1 MPPTIGPTK
10 RFLDLLAASLR
21 EGVTGMIG
29 AALVDCGMPRFLR
42 DVRCH
47 DQDRGH
53 DLARHV
59 GGQQPIAVLAEHR
72 GNPDRIVNAQS
83 HEPPQQQIAIH
94 LLHQLPRGPDREKIW
109 RKCARITRSG
119 AMARAAKVGVEHI
132 EIGIQARACIVHDP
146 PDLAK
151 WMVRRNS
158 LFKVKIPEQ
167 RTARFVRPT
176 QRHPHR
182 RCRNKGESCSGRRVE
197 AGLFQQSV
205 NSQLRKADP
214 TCA

>member
-1 MPPTIGPTK
+1 MFK
-10 RFLDLLAASLR
+10 RLAKLAQSAFGSFSRSFAPCLLAIVVDIITRNSLVATTSTAWPFFR
-21 EGVTGMIG
+21 KIEW
-29 AALVDCGMPRFLR
+29 
-42 DVRCH
+42 
-47 DQDRGH
+47 
-53 DLARHV
+53 
-59 GGQQPIAVLAEHR
+59 
-72 GNPDRIVNAQS
+72 IVNAQS

-94 LLHQLPRGPDREKIW
+94 LLHRLPRGPDREKIW
-109 RKCARITRSG
+109 RKRARITRSG

-158 LFKVKIPEQ
+158 LFKVKIAEQ

-197 AGLFQQSV
+197 AGLF
-205 NSQLRKADP
+205 
-214 TCA
+214 